1 MSSQKAKTLVYC
13 VRHAEAD
20 NSVRDNMAR
29 PLTDAGFQAAESL
42 VGVFAGIP
50 VDYMYASPMLRAIQ
64 TLAPL
69 ARAKGLGIPSCEG
82 VREREI
88 GTYVDDY
95 DSFSRLQWENFQHK
109 HEDGESLAETQTR
122 AIQAIDSLV
131 ALHAGKTIVIGTHG
145 TALGTIRAA
154 YDPAFGYEAFRE
166 TLPWL
171 PYIVLLEFS
180 ENNCERISLVP
191 LDFK

>member
-1 MSSQKAKTLVYC
+1 MSSEKARTIVYC

-20 NSVRDNMAR
+20 NSVRDNMIR
-29 PLTDAGFQAAESL
+29 PLTDAGFLAAESL
-42 VGVFAGIP
+42 VGVFADIAINA
-50 VDYMYASPMLRAIQ
+50 MYASPMLRAMQ
-64 TLAPL
+64 TLTPL
-69 ARAKGLGIPSCEG
+69 ARAKGIDISPCEG
-82 VREREI
+82 IRERDI

-95 DSFSRLQWENFQHK
+95 DSFSQLQWEDFQHK

-131 ALHAGKTIVIGTHG
+131 ALHAGKTIVLGTHG

-154 YDPAFGYEAFRE
+154 YDASFGYEAFQE

-171 PYIVLLEFS
+171 PYIVLLEFHG
-180 ENNCERISLVP
+180 EKCAEISLVP